1 MIQQVKVKTIA
12 YGFKLR
18 IQNAF
23 FLFNFVD
30 QENDQWNQNII
41 ASKSNV
47 NKNETKPKKDEIAN
61 GGHNLNLHSET
72 RETAPDDSVTAEQ
85 NETHSQQNRIKSK
98 NILVE
103 VPTKA
108 ILMDGIESL
117 ASPEKRLDR
126 TGSEHSSTSIGSI
139 EQRLAAM
146 ISPVKTAA
154 EVRAEKEGN

>member
-18 IQNAF
+18 MHNAIL
-23 FLFNFVD
+23 LFNFVD
-30 QENDQWNQNII
+30 QENDQWNENII
-41 ASKSNV
+41 SPKSNE
-47 NKNETKPKKDEIAN
+47 NKNITKPKKEEIAN

-72 RETAPDDSVTAEQ
+72 RETAPDDSVAAEP
-85 NETHSQQNRIKSK
+85 NETQSQQNGIKS
-98 NILVE
+98 NDILVE

-139 EQRLAAM
+139 EQRLALM
-146 ISPVKTAA
+146 TSPVKTAA